1 MDTGSGHKLVVTLN
15 GPGLSLAQTL
25 AKSLNADLAV
35 MRPDKTPRLP
45 ELVESLFDRC
55 QALIMVM
62 ASGIATR
69 TVGPLLRSKHTD
81 PAVVVV
87 DRAGRY
93 AVSLA
98 GGHEGGAN
106 QLACDVASL
115 TGGEPVITTGTETGR
130 TAAVGVGY
138 RRRATGEDIESAVR
152 TCLEKCGLAPDQV
165 RFLSTGLFKWND
177 SGIRQAAAGLG
188 VLLRFFSAEQLLQVD
203 GVSDPSQ
210 AAMRHFSLKG
220 VSEQCALLSLKN
232 PQIVMPR
239 TAVGPVTVAVAREKS
254 PLWESAPVAKIT

>member
-1 MDTGSGHKLVVTLN
+1 MATGSGPRLVITLN
-15 GPGLSLAQTL
+15 GPGLSLARTL
-25 AKSLNADLAV
+25 AKGLEADLAIAG
-35 MRPDKTPRLP
+35 PGIAPPLP
-45 ELVESLFDRC
+45 ELVASAFGRRR
-55 QALIMVM
+55 ALVMVM
-62 ASGIATR
+62 ATGIAAR
-69 TVGPLLRSKHTD
+69 TIGPLLRSKHTD

-115 TGGEPVITTGTETGR
+115 TGGEPVITTGTEAHR

-138 RRRATGEDIESAVR
+138 RNQATGEDIESAVR
-152 TCLEKCGLAPDQV
+152 TCLKKCGLALEQV

-177 SGIRQAAAGLG
+177 SGIRQAAAGLDL
-188 VLLRFFSAEQLLQVD
+188 LLRFFSAEQLSQVD
-203 GVSDPSQ
+203 GVSAPSQ
-210 AAMRHFSLKG
+210 AALRHFSLKG
-220 VSEQCALLSLKN
+220 VSEQCTLLSLKN

-239 TAVGPVTVAVAREKS
+239 TAVGPVTVAVAREKFL
-254 PLWESAPVAKIT
+254 LWESDPAAKET

>member
-1 MDTGSGHKLVVTLN
+1 MATGSRRKLVVALP
-15 GPGLSLAQTL
+15 GPGLSLAQNL
-25 AKSLNADLAV
+25 AKSLDADLAV
-35 MRPDKTPRLP
+35 AHPGQTPGLT
-45 ELVESLFDRC
+45 EIVKQVFDHS

-62 ASGIATR
+62 ASGIAVR

-106 QLACDVASL
+106 QLACEVAAL
-115 TGGEPVITTGTETGR
+115 TGAEPVITTGTEAGR

-138 RRRATGEDIESAVR
+138 RRQATGRDIACAVR
-152 TCLEKCGLAPDQV
+152 TCLEKCGLSLDRV
-165 RFLSTGLFKWND
+165 KFLSTALFKWHDD
-177 SGIRQAAAGLG
+177 SIRQAAAELG
-188 VLLRFFSAEQLLQVD
+188 VLYRFFAAEQLARVE
-203 GVSDPSQ
+203 GVSAPSQ

-232 PQIVMPR
+232 PQIILPR
-239 TAVGPVTVAVAREKS
+239 TVVGPVTVAVARESS
-254 PLWESAPVAKIT
+254 PSWASAPAAKRI